1 MEIPHVPRVLTSPV
15 EEGGLAAPEPLP
27 VLAPLV
33 FIAGD
38 PTLVGV
44 CLVVTVGVGPGVVVE
59 VRGVRMEPVG
69 HLGWR
74 ARLLLVAIF
83 AGLRGRRHCVGDCRR
98 HRGFL

>member
-1 MEIPHVPRVLTSPV
+1 M

-44 CLVVTVGVGPGVVVE
+44 CLIVTVGVGPGGVVEVPVE

-69 HLGWR
+69 HMGWR

-83 AGLRGRRHCVGDCRR
+83 AGLRGRRHGVGDCRR